1 MARSR
6 GRIDDRESSWPGLS
20 EQLQMPWSWLTEAKQ
35 PIDED
40 AETWLQKVGWT
51 SSATAADALGTGT
64 GPAQHTANQTQ
75 MAPDYLADD
84 RTKKLN
90 FETLQHFMHREISRR
105 PVWDLSVLGAE
116 REVLQAKVCSLQ
128 PASRTLSPF

>member
-1 MARSR
+1 MVRSR
-6 GRIDDRESSWPGLS
+6 GRIDDRGSSWPGLS
-20 EQLQMPWSWLTEAKQ
+20 EQLQMPWSWLAEAKQ

-40 AETWLQKVGWT
+40 AETWLQPVGYT
-51 SSATAADALGTGT
+51 SFATAADDIGP
-64 GPAQHTANQTQ
+64 GPAQVTDNQPQ
-75 MAPDYLADD
+75 MAPDYLADY
-84 RTKKLN
+84 RTKKLT
-90 FETLQHFMHREISRR
+90 FEALQHFLHHEISRR